1 MIDQLSN
8 AMSYLRATQNP
19 DGGWGYRGSASW
31 TEPSAYALLAL
42 SEDPS
47 STEHVRRGIE
57 WLKSLQRIDGGWSPR
72 SSVRESTFVTALALL
87 ALVGKDQPAA
97 THAARWLLGQT
108 GRESTFFERL
118 RLRLLGT
125 TPQTAGFDGWPWY
138 PGAAAW
144 VTPTALAL
152 LALRKAARTLSNPEL
167 RPRLESGTNF
177 LWSRV
182 CSDGGWN
189 HGSSKA
195 LGYEAS
201 SYPET
206 TGVALLALRG
216 SRTPKLAAA
225 LAAGE
230 GHFRACRSAEG
241 SAWLRL
247 GLMAHSRPAS
257 DLPAREVRCHTVMD
271 HALTALA
278 FQPASE
284 KHPLLG

>member
-1 MIDQLSN
+1 MIDQRSIALSH
-8 AMSYLRATQNP
+8 LRTAQNP
-19 DGGWGYRGSASW
+19 DGGWGYRGGASW

-42 SEDPS
+42 SEDPAAE
-47 STEHVRRGIE
+47 EHVRRGIQRF
-57 WLKSLQRIDGGWSPR
+57 KSLQRPDGGWPPR
-72 SSVRESTFVTALALL
+72 SSVQQSTFVTALALL
-87 ALVGKDQPAA
+87 VLAGKDEPAA
-97 THAARWLLGQT
+97 AGAARWLLGQT
-108 GRESTFFERL
+108 GQESTFVQKL

-125 TPQTAGFDGWPWY
+125 PPQTEAFDGWPWY

-152 LALRKAARTLSNPEL
+152 MALKKAARTFSD
-167 RPRLESGTNF
+167 PRLRTRLEAGASF

-195 LGYEAS
+195 LGYEAG

-206 TGVALLALRG
+206 TGVALLALHG
-216 SRTPKLAAA
+216 HPTPKLAAA
-225 LAAGE
+225 LAAAE
-230 GHFRACRSAEG
+230 GHYRTCRSAEG
-241 SAWLRL
+241 MAWLRM
-247 GLMAHSRPAS
+247 GLQAHSRLAAHPPAK
-257 DLPAREVRCHTVMD
+257 EVRCYTVMD

-278 FQPASE
+278 LQPAAE